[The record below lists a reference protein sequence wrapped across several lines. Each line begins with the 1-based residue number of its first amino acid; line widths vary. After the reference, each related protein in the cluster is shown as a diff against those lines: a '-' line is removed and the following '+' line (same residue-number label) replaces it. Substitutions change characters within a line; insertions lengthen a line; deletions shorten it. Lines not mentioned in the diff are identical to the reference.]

1 MLTKNINFIN
11 FKIKKKNKKI
21 NLKLKSL
28 LKENNSVI
36 QSLRSTY
43 KDSYNKKKFKS
54 LNKNFD
60 YRIIGMGGS
69 TLGAQAIYDF
79 LKIKIKKKFFLI
91 LIFKK
96 SYIACAPSVDPPIPI
111 IL

>member
-11 FKIKKKNKKI
+11 FKIKKKIKKI
-21 NLKLKSL
+21 NFELKSL
-28 LKENNSVI
+28 LKENNEVI

-43 KDSYNKKKFKS
+43 RDSYNKKNFES

-79 LKIKIKKKFFLI
+79 LKLKLKKFF
-91 LIFKK
+91 
-96 SYIACAPSVDPPIPI
+96 Y
-111 IL
+111 